1 MQINRRPPAPCPL
14 AGADPCHRQRLR
26 AVAGCGG
33 AGPRA
38 WTGSWT
44 GSPD

>member
-1 MQINRRPPAPCPL
+1 
-14 AGADPCHRQRLR
+14 LR
-26 AVAGCGG
+26 ARIHVIGNVYAQWQDAGG

-44 GSPD
+44 GSPV